1 MTASRVAQQSPSSF
15 DNSQHQKSAYI
26 LVETVYGGAREKI
39 RVIGAFKVGVE
50 STRKR
55 FDHSSKRLEIF
66 TSIPDFLTFGTNFV
80 PIIVG

>member
-15 DNSQHQKSAYI
+15 ENSQHHKSAYV
-26 LVETVYGGAREKI
+26 LVQTVDGGARDKI
-39 RVIGAFKVGVE
+39 RFIGAFKVGVD

-66 TSIPDFLTFGTNFV
+66 TSIPDFLTFGTNSV